1 MPDNYPKFDRFKPL
15 QPKIPGVAD
24 APPPPPE
31 PPAHEPPPFADV
43 AKPQFSLPPAWTAA
57 AVVAALVLVGLV
69 SWWSHSRGNTA
80 DSPTVPSVDA
90 TLGPPGGVATGTGGL
105 PTAPGTVATTDELA
119 KPWATK
125 RFNYRNP
132 LGNDELPAMVVHLP
146 EGGYWAFS
154 LQEPYGKCELEF
166 VTDIAKLQK
175 EYGYSA
181 NHPMVGDPCTHTV
194 YDLLRYGSA
203 PAGLVRG
210 EIMQGN
216 AIRPPLAIEVRVEG
230 RRIVAARTE

>member
-1 MPDNYPKFDRFKPL
+1 MPDNNPKFDRFKPA
-15 QPKIPGVAD
+15 QPRIPGVAD
-24 APPPPPE
+24 AAPPE
-31 PPAHEPPPFADV
+31 RPADEPTPFADV
-43 AKPQFSLPPAWTAA
+43 AKPQFSLPPAWIAA

-69 SWWSHSRGNTA
+69 SWWSHSRATTA
-80 DSPTVPSVDA
+80 GAPTVPSVES
-90 TLGPPGGVATGTGGL
+90 TLGSPAAAPTATGAL
-105 PTAPGTVATTDELA
+105 PTAPGTVATADELA
-119 KPWATK
+119 KPWAAK

-132 LGNDELPAMVVHLP
+132 LGNNEFPAMVVRLP

-175 EYGYSA
+175 EYGYPA
-181 NHPMVGDPCTHTV
+181 NHPMVGDPCTRTV
-194 YDLLRYGSA
+194 YDLLRYGSG

-230 RRIVAARTE
+230 GRIVAARTE